1 MKVFKFGGASVNS
14 ASAVVNMAGIVE
26 QYRSEPLVIVVSAMG
41 KTTNNLELLLS
52 EKTGAADDWQSTL
65 SRLKDYHYE
74 IIDNLFG
81 ADVEDVRSK
90 IDHFFRLL
98 EEQMQLA
105 SFDYNFNYDQIVS
118 IGELVSTTII
128 SEYLNHIGISNRWLD
143 VRTIIKTDSTYREG
157 KVEWEMTQSLA
168 NKYLQPMI
176 DSCGIVVTQGFI
188 AGSLQGTTTT
198 LGREGS
204 DYSAAILSY
213 CLSAEAMIIWKDVP
227 GFLNA
232 DPKYFANT
240 KKINTI
246 PYNEAIELA
255 YYGASIIHPK
265 TVKPL
270 QNKEIPLHVKSFVT
284 PQSEGSVI
292 RNADSIDPETPLYIF
307 KNNQV
312 LLSIMP
318 KDFSFIAEDNLQKI
332 FGQFAKMG
340 VKVNMIQNSALS
352 FSVCM
357 DNKDVVFDRLI
368 PVLQKD
374 FHVRY
379 NNNLQLITIRYYT
392 NKIINSI
399 VGERK
404 IYLEQHSRVT
414 AQLLVS
420 EQ

>member
-168 NKYLQPMI
+168 NKYLQSMI

-232 DPKYFANT
+232 DPKYFSNT

-392 NKIINSI
+392 NEIINSI

>member
-168 NKYLQPMI
+168 NKYLQSMI

-392 NKIINSI
+392 NEIINSI